1 MRPSPVLPSVAV
13 GGYAA
18 VASLAFAATLV
29 ETTLLYPNIFRD
41 VPASLALSEEFMS
54 AVAIGDV
61 MRPLGAVL
69 MFTAL
74 LALAAAVAYRV
85 ARRWVLLSL
94 IPLLL
99 GQAVLS
105 MLYQWPR
112 ATMLYDDRARYSTAE
127 IQRAADEFLLGHY
140 ARIGAALL
148 TAALAVTA
156 LLACHRALVLAGA
169 RRARPEPL
177 PAA

>member
-1 MRPSPVLPSVAV
+1 MRSHHVLPTVVV

-18 VASLAFAATLV
+18 VASLAFAATLI

-54 AVAIGDV
+54 EVAIGDV
-61 MRPLGAVL
+61 MRPLGAAL
-69 MFTAL
+69 LFTAL
-74 LALAAAVAYRV
+74 LALAAAVRYRL

-94 IPLLL
+94 LPLLI

-112 ATMLYDDRARYSTAE
+112 ATMLFDDRARYTTAE

-140 ARIGAALL
+140 ARIGAAFL

-156 LLACHRALVLAGA
+156 LLVCHRALVRTAA
-169 RRARPEPL
+169 RREAL
-177 PAA
+177 PAG

>member
-1 MRPSPVLPSVAV
+1 MRSLPVLPTAVV
-13 GGYAA
+13 GGYAV
-18 VASLAFAATLV
+18 VASLAFATTLV

-41 VPASLALSEEFMS
+41 VPTSLALSEEFMS

-61 MRPLGAVL
+61 MRPLGAAL
-69 MFTAL
+69 LFTAL
-74 LALAAAVAYRV
+74 LALAAAVRYRL

-105 MLYQWPR
+105 VLYQWPR
-112 ATMLYDDRARYSTAE
+112 ATMLYDDRAQYTAAE
-127 IQRAADEFLLGHY
+127 VQRAADEFLLAHY

-156 LLACHRALVLAGA
+156 LLTCHRALVLAAA
-169 RRARPEPL
+169 RSEPSRVA
-177 PAA
+177 PSR

>member
-1 MRPSPVLPSVAV
+1 MRSLPVLPTVLV
-13 GGYAA
+13 GGYAV
-18 VASLAFAATLV
+18 VASLAFATTLA
-29 ETTLLYPNIFRD
+29 ETALLYPNIFRD
-41 VPASLALSEEFMS
+41 VPASLELSEEFMS

-69 MFTAL
+69 VFAAL
-74 LALAAAVAYRV
+74 LALAAAVRYRL

-94 IPLLL
+94 LPLVL

-112 ATMLYDDRARYSTAE
+112 ATMLYDDRARYGTAE
-127 IQRAADEFLLGHY
+127 IERAAEEFLLGHY
-140 ARIGAALL
+140 ARMGAAAL

-156 LLACHRALVLAGA
+156 FLVCHRAWVLTAA
-169 RRARPEPL
+169 HRPDPAPL
-177 PAA
+177 RVA